1 MPSALSSGP
10 GTAWCPSLT
19 ASRVGV
25 DRDFPSRT
33 PTRVEP
39 LVFSPLSRAAFPDWL
54 PAAPRYR
61 RTLCPVSARLAPR
74 ACVSRVG
81 GSVFR
86 SRRACVSVSSLTRAP
101 ASHPGAL
108 RSGRDRARTRG
119 AANVGWCVCGAPVR
133 LHGFRDRA
141 AYREFFRS
149 GLCQDCQDR
158 TFLSF
163 DAASGVSHVL
173 RRGLVVGAQA
183 SAGAVAALPFVFTS
197 PGRPI
202 AWEARHCV
210 LVGPEGAPCD
220 PWGDLEALADVLAD
234 HQIRVHEAD
243 TVTDPHV
250 AECLGAPALVLGPD
264 RAELDACVDALGL
277 RDDSP
282 RIPLGDVFDWT
293 GRCGYRLTPLH
304 RFALRAGF
312 TSWREPEAGALR
324 RCAWLA
330 AALALPVPEANQADT
345 VLDAVLWAFLSS
357 PTEPI
362 P

>member
-1 MPSALSSGP
+1 MSALMRG
-10 GTAWCPSLT
+10 
-19 ASRVGV
+19 
-25 DRDFPSRT
+25 
-33 PTRVEP
+33 
-39 LVFSPLSRAAFPDWL
+39 
-54 PAAPRYR
+54 
-61 RTLCPVSARLAPR
+61 
-74 ACVSRVG
+74 
-81 GSVFR
+81 
-86 SRRACVSVSSLTRAP
+86 P
-101 ASHPGAL
+101 ASHPGGL
-108 RSGRDRARTRG
+108 RCRRDKARARRV
-119 AANVGWCVCGAPVR
+119 ANVGWCVCGAPVR
-133 LHGFRDRA
+133 VHGFRDRA

-158 TFLSF
+158 VFLSF
-163 DAASGVSHVL
+163 DETGGVSIAVQ
-173 RRGLVVGAQA
+173 RGLVVGAQA

-220 PWGDLEALADVLAD
+220 PWGDLEALDDVLAD

-243 TVTDPHV
+243 AGNDPTV
-250 AECLGAPALVLGPD
+250 AECMGAPALVLGPD
-264 RAELDACVDALGL
+264 RAVLNACAAALALPGGEHRVALGDAFAWADL
-277 RDDSP
+277 CGSP
-282 RIPLGDVFDWT
+282 LN
-293 GRCGYRLTPLH
+293 PLH

-330 AALALPVPEANQADT
+330 AALALPVPEADQAHT